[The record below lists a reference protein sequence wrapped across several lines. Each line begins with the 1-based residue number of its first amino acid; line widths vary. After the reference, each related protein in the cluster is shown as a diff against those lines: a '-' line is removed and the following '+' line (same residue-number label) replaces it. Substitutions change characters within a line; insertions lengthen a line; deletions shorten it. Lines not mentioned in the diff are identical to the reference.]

1 MNENIQHLL
10 SKHGILIS
18 FNIAKKIKMSKLRYI
33 RKKLKSKNL
42 SDEEITKQ
50 TNEILLNSNKSFFDV
65 EKIPGLVYNDSHKEL
80 GLTESEK
87 NILLKLA
94 DKCVEYSNKNKLSKE
109 HIILFMQLFLHLSN
123 ITNDDVYYFKKK
135 YGFLSD
141 DDYDDDIDDDEDDEY

>member
-1 MNENIQHLL
+1 MNDNVQHLL

-42 SDEEITKQ
+42 SEEEIIKQ
-50 TNEILLNSNKSFFDV
+50 TNQILLNSNNSFFNV
-65 EKIPGLVYNDSHKEL
+65 EKIPGLVYNENHKSIEL
-80 GLTESEK
+80 SESEK
-87 NILLKLA
+87 DIILKLA
-94 DKCVEYSNKNKLSKE
+94 NTCADYANKHKLSKE

-141 DDYDDDIDDDEDDEY
+141 DDYNDDIDDEDEEY